1 MYLCEKLK
9 ELPNLNI
16 QYEYI
21 YLPFNFS
28 GRFYTEFDMD
38 ADRLGFAIA
47 K

>member
-9 ELPNLNI
+9 ELLNLNF
-16 QYEYI
+16 QYECI
-21 YLPFNFS
+21 HLPSDFS

>member
-9 ELPNLNI
+9 ELLNLNI
-16 QYEYI
+16 QYEYKH
-21 YLPFNFS
+21 LPSNFS